1 MGLRSAARCK
11 GVVVG
16 GGLVFGGL
24 VFSSFPLLS
33 VSNSYWCIGYI
44 SIYPEIIQRLIHA
57 RYYE

>member
-1 MGLRSAARCK
+1 MGLSSAAKCE

-24 VFSSFPLLS
+24 VFSTFPLLS
-33 VSNSYWCIGYI
+33 LSNSYWCISHI
-44 SIYPEIIQRLIHA
+44 SIYPVIIQRLIHA

>member
-1 MGLRSAARCK
+1 MGLSFAARCE

-24 VFSSFPLLS
+24 VFSCFPLLS
-33 VSNSYWCIGYI
+33 LSNSYWCIGYI
-44 SIYPEIIQRLIHA
+44 SINPVMIQRLIHA

>member
-1 MGLRSAARCK
+1 MGLSSAARCD

-24 VFSSFPLLS
+24 VFSCFPLLS
-33 VSNSYWCIGYI
+33 LSNSYWSIGYI
-44 SIYPEIIQRLIHA
+44 SVYPVIIQCLIHA